1 MNNLGDFL
9 FEVASAMPVHLL
21 AGASDPS
28 GTLLPQQS
36 LPRAMFGDVKG
47 LNNFKCETN
56 PTWLGLEGSS
66 EGSSSNRRSML
77 LHSGQAVED
86 MYKYVPS
93 PPVSRLDLAC
103 NSISWRHMAPT
114 APDTLWCYPYLT
126 TDPFVLR
133 YTPDLYV
140 VGCQPEFGTR
150 LLRSSDMD
158 SEEEA
163 RHCRV
168 VLVPEFKSSGELVLV
183 NMRNLDVKCVK
194 FGTMGFK
201 EQVKS

>member
-1 MNNLGDFL
+1 
-9 FEVASAMPVHLL
+9 MPVHLL

-36 LPRAMFGDVKG
+36 LPRAMFGDVK
-47 LNNFKCETN
+47 NMKNFRCETN
-56 PTWLGLEGSS
+56 PTWLGLESG
-66 EGSSSNRRSML
+66 GVGSNRRTML
-77 LHSGQAVED
+77 VHSGQAVED

-93 PPVSRLDLAC
+93 PPISRLDLAC

-126 TDPFVLR
+126 TDPFIMR
-133 YTPDLYV
+133 YTPDLYAI
-140 VGCQPEFGTR
+140 GCQPEFGTR
-150 LLRSSDMD
+150 LLRSGDMESDSM
-158 SEEEA
+158 SEA
-163 RHCRV
+163 GLRRCRV

-183 NMRNLDVKCVK
+183 NMRNMEVKCVK

-201 EQVKS
+201 EQAKS